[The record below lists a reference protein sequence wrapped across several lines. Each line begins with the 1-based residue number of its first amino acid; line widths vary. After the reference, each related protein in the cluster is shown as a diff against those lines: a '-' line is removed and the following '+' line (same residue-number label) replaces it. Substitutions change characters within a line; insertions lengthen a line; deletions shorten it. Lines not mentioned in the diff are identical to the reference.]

1 MTFMVRLL
9 LLLNSIYIAIFVSY
23 AAEGIYSLP
32 LPCAPLP
39 SSRIEPTR
47 RLHGPQWDRG
57 RSTVDCCRRMAG
69 LSTAGG
75 RRWLWMT
82 LAIIPVPILL
92 FWMPGQLI
100 QLIVFTGTTEAMM
113 NAETI
118 RAVQVARARPRARPR
133 APPPRP
139 TARFMCRG

>member
-1 MTFMVRLL
+1 
-9 LLLNSIYIAIFVSY
+9 
-23 AAEGIYSLP
+23 
-32 LPCAPLP
+32 
-39 SSRIEPTR
+39 
-47 RLHGPQWDRG
+47 
-57 RSTVDCCRRMAG
+57 
-69 LSTAGG
+69 
-75 RRWLWMT
+75 MT

-139 TARFMCRG
+139 TARFMSRG